1 MEKSK
6 RPLIKKKKKRPFHK
20 KKRSFRRRR
29 SPIKSGD
36 EIFFINTSLLNR
48 FISQRGKILSRK
60 VTRLTLKQQRL
71 MTSAIKQARIL
82 SLLPFVFDDKR
93 VQKKKKKEFQKK
105 KKKKFQKKEK
115 KEFQKKEFQRTK
127 STARTTNE
135 KQTKSNDRTA
145 DLRTR
150 KK

>member
-1 MEKSK
+1 MEKSE
-6 RPLIKKKKKRPFHK
+6 RPLIQKKRPFRK

-29 SPIKSGD
+29 SPIESGHQID
-36 EIFFINTSLLNR
+36 FTNTSLLNK
-48 FISQRGKILSRK
+48 FISQQGKILPRK
-60 VTRLTLKQQRL
+60 VTRLTLKQQRF

-82 SLLPFVFDDKR
+82 SLLPFVFDDKK
-93 VQKKKKKEFQKK
+93 VKKKQ
-105 KKKKFQKKEK
+105 KKKFQKKEFQK

-135 KQTKSNDRTA
+135 KQTKSNDRTT